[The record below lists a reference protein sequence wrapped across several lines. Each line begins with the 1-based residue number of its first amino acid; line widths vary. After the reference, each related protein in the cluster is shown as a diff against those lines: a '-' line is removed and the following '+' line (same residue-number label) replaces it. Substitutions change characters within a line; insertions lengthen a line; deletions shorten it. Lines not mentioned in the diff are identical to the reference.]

1 MVTIREPTLAA
12 MATKLEREYKIQTL
26 GEELFA
32 EEEAAK
38 AKDNA
43 VGKTPTDWLK
53 DANFYVHGAVYMM
66 TRIAVNVTMTV

>member
-1 MVTIREPTLAA
+1 MG
-12 MATKLEREYKIQTL
+12 Q
-26 GEELFA
+26 ELFA